1 MRTQKRQPELGRSAF
16 SYRVSLLLLAAIF
29 YVLPTH
35 AQQNR
40 MKRANTLYER
50 GQLSASIRLYHKVL
64 DQADIPQAKIRL
76 AEAYRRIG
84 DYHTAAQWYAL
95 VMGLEESQP
104 EHRLQYGFCLLRT
117 GDCEAAER
125 WFQEYLSMRP
135 YDSRKPDLANACATI
150 QRLGEDNPGVSLR
163 NLNINTSGQD
173 LAPAFFRNGLVYTST
188 NRPEG
193 ADRAYAGLFFAP
205 KLEGD
210 SIVFGAASS
219 FSGSLDQPFHE
230 GVAAFNSSQN
240 EIFFTRT
247 RQTERQEGRLRLE
260 ITAARLLPQ
269 GNWSALK
276 PLPFSS
282 DDYSVAHPSISKDG
296 QRLYFSS
303 DMPGGQGGKD
313 IYVSV
318 RVNGNWSEPLNLGKT
333 INTEGDEVFPY
344 IALDGSL
351 YFSSDGLVGLGG
363 QDLYRVCED
372 EAGLWG
378 RPENLGAPFNTKA
391 DDFAII
397 VDSTGTM
404 GYFTS
409 NREGGKGADDLYYF
423 EKTGRPV
430 QLEVLALDGGQPLE
444 ATLLLKERYDTVAT
458 NANGQAILQLQTCTY
473 VTAKSPGYK
482 PKTIEVCPQE
492 MDKQADTLV
501 VAIALEA
508 QSFFNLAGV
517 AFDQVTGQP
526 LPGVQLQLFSDS
538 CATPQSDYTNA
549 KGQFQFETST
559 PCCYTLQAALDG
571 YQEQT
576 LEDTMCLNAERPRRF
591 TNVFLEPEKEAADA
605 LPISDAPSEQDIF
618 TGFERSDHS
627 ASDTSE
633 LIYRLNVY
641 YDVGRSSVQ
650 PNSIPELIKLRD
662 LLLRNQDLHVAIYS
676 HTDSEGGYTSNMRL
690 SQKRADKIM
699 RYLIGQGVERDR
711 LEAQGFGET
720 RLVNDCEDGVP
731 CEEWEHQEN
740 RRTEFKVLD

>member
-1 MRTQKRQPELGRSAF
+1 
-16 SYRVSLLLLAAIF
+16 
-29 YVLPTH
+29 
-35 AQQNR
+35 
-40 MKRANTLYER
+40 MKRANRLYER
-50 GQLSASIRLYHKVL
+50 GQLRASVQLYHKVL
-64 DQADIPQAKIRL
+64 DQADVPEAKIRL

-84 DYHTAAQWYAL
+84 DYRTAAQWYAL

-135 YDSRKPDLANACATI
+135 YDSRKPALNNACATI
-150 QRLGEDNPGVSLR
+150 ERLGEEDPGVLLQR
-163 NLNINTSGQD
+163 LNINTPGQD
-173 LAPAFFRNGLVYTST
+173 LAPAFFRDGLVYTST

-205 KLEGD
+205 RLEVD
-210 SIVFGAASS
+210 SVAFGAAKPFSS
-219 FSGSLDQPFHE
+219 SLDQPFHE
-230 GVAAFNSSQN
+230 GVATFNPDQN

-247 RQTERQEGRLRLE
+247 RQTGQQEGRLPLE
-260 ITAARLLPQ
+260 ISAARLLPQ
-269 GNWSALK
+269 GNWSTLK

-296 QRLYFSS
+296 ERLYFAS

-318 RVNGNWSEPLNLGKT
+318 RLNGNWSPPLNLGNT

-344 IALDGSL
+344 IAPDGSL

-363 QDLYRVCED
+363 QDIYRVCED
-372 EAGLWG
+372 ASGLWG
-378 RPENLGAPFNTKA
+378 RPENLGAPFNTDA

-397 VDSTGTM
+397 VDSTGKK

-409 NREGGKGADDLYYF
+409 NREGGEGGDDLYYF
-423 EKTGRPV
+423 ERAGRPV
-430 QLEVLALDGGQPLE
+430 QLEVLAIDSGQPLN
-444 ATLLLKERYDTVAT
+444 ATLLIDEQNDTVAT
-458 NANGQAILQLQTCTY
+458 DAMGRAMLQLQACTY
-473 VTAKSPGYK
+473 ITAQSQGHV

-492 MDKQADTLV
+492 MDQQADTLV
-501 VAIALEA
+501 VAVALET
-508 QSFFNLAGV
+508 QPLFHLSGV
-517 AFDQVTGQP
+517 AFDQRTGQP
-526 LPGVQLQLFSDS
+526 LPGVQLRLVNDS
-538 CATPQSDYTNA
+538 CATAQSDYTNA

-559 PCCYTLQAALDG
+559 PCCYTLEATLDN
-571 YQEQT
+571 YQKRT
-576 LEDTMCLNAERPRRF
+576 LEDTICLNAEQARNF
-591 TNVFLEPEKEAADA
+591 SNVFLVPTKADTGAADTGPAADA
-605 LPISDAPSEQDIF
+605 APEQDIF
-618 TGFERSDHS
+618 TGFERSTNN

-633 LIYRLNVY
+633 LVYRLNVY

-650 PNSIPELIKLRD
+650 SNSIAELIKLRD
-662 LLLRNQDLHVAIYS
+662 LLLRNRDLRVAIYS
-676 HTDSEGGYTSNMRL
+676 HTDSEGGYTYNMRL

-699 RYLIGQGVERDR
+699 RYLIGQGVERER